1 MGASGR
7 CSRAGDEPA
16 WFFSFLDA
24 GVCPLGSGKEYWSKT
39 YFAVH
44 AYAGREGGVAS
55 TAFRFVLRGGTE
67 CTIRVC

>member
-1 MGASGR
+1 MSIR
-7 CSRAGDEPA
+7 QRKRI
-16 WFFSFLDA
+16 L
-24 GVCPLGSGKEYWSKT
+24 VKT

-67 CTIRVC
+67 CTIRVR